1 MNQYLS
7 FIKSKANFNNPPV
20 DFDTWGQYDYDV
32 LKHEKYCYNT
42 YRHFLKSY
50 LVNPKENTVFD
61 INCGKGYGISHL
73 EKEFGFK
80 KCIGFQ
86 YDNELLNICKDTHD
100 NVSYYKDFILPAK
113 KNADFILAF
122 NSLQLQD
129 NKTALLMKVAQSLN
143 KNGTLIIVNQV
154 NNEHEYDSYINILV
168 KTHGLTLL
176 ENYDISPHVVQA
188 TDRIFEM
195 NNLQAGNYA
204 FNGKFMVSI
213 LQNQ

>member
-80 KCIGFQ
+80 NLKG
-86 YDNELLNICKDTHD
+86 YDKTRIYAYLAERYLSFWFKKYTK
-100 NVSYYKDFILPAK
+100 YKEHPWIFI
-113 KNADFILAF
+113 D
-122 NSLQLQD
+122 
-129 NKTALLMKVAQSLN
+129 V
-143 KNGTLIIVNQV
+143 
-154 NNEHEYDSYINILV
+154 
-168 KTHGLTLL
+168 
-176 ENYDISPHVVQA
+176 
-188 TDRIFEM
+188 
-195 NNLQAGNYA
+195 
-204 FNGKFMVSI
+204 
-213 LQNQ
+213 

>member
-80 KCIGFQ
+80 KWIGFQ
-86 YDNELLNICKDTHD
+86 YNNELLNICKDTHD
-100 NVSYYKDFILPAK
+100 NVSFYKDFILSAK